1 MRMDRQL
8 DTLRIH
14 LTSALLA
21 VWCFL
26 AAKIS
31 LPAES
36 ASESPACGSAS
47 NLNPA
52 GSSEALY

>member
-1 MRMDRQL
+1 MDRQL
-8 DTLRIH
+8 DTLRTH
-14 LTSALLA
+14 LTNTLLA

-36 ASESPACGSAS
+36 ASESPTRGSAS